1 MTDAYLTAAKGIL
14 SEAERSEVVKIVA
27 GNPQSGVSLGGGIR
41 KMRMARSGRGKS
53 GGARVVFLFSGDDI
67 PVFLLTVF
75 AKNEKTSLSARER
88 AELIAAA
95 KQIVMDYRRLK

>member
-1 MTDAYLTAAKGIL
+1 
-14 SEAERSEVVKIVA
+14 
-27 GNPQSGVSLGGGIR
+27 
-41 KMRMARSGRGKS
+41 MRMARSGRGKS

-67 PVFLLTVF
+67 PVLLLTVF